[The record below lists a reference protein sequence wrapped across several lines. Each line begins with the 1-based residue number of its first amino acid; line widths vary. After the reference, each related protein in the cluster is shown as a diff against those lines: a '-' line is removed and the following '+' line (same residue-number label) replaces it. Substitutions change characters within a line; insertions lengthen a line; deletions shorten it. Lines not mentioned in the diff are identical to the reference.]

1 MPCNKVFA
9 RPRFFYGEHVNRR
22 NVVATCASMLSNLLP
37 NKPFHTKSKPD
48 FKSGETLA
56 TYSLFL
62 CSWIAHLAGQRLD
75 LQWCTRSSTLG
86 VRGKRLRYRPFRL
99 LFDLGTKLYKRQPNS
114 LRLCHS
120 LLHLQKYLAL
130 HFWMLSLVLTDSQID
145 PQCNGTWDLHII
157 RAEYQGLFG
166 VWDVQYTT
174 RDPPTNCRMFRIV
187 MAGSRCWLTWL
198 RPLGA
203 FGTFTSKPLS
213 LSGRTPP
220 FSLLILQFFP
230 EKSIFTL
237 LWILPL
243 PQLTCQSRGQISSSM
258 RRWGWLVLQR
268 KDWQS
273 KKAQNRICFTAGRT
287 CYVWFIKG
295 PSGMQGSPCK
305 VVFPQTVQ
313 TLNGIL
319 LDLCCPI
326 TWLALPFLGLE
337 TSKNLELEQLKAP
350 PLRSDKLVAVIV
362 ILSVFIS
369 IGRSVFS
376 LVVSQDLVGIH
387 EWRCS
392 SPGFAFKAWWS
403 PPITT
408 MYFTTTI
415 F

>member
-1 MPCNKVFA
+1 MHQKFHFG
-9 RPRFFYGEHVNRR
+9 RQGEKIEISALQAPLWSRYKIVQTT
-22 NVVATCASMLSNLLP
+22 AKFLEALP
-37 NKPFHTKSKPD
+37 LTI
-48 FKSGETLA
+48 TLA
-56 TYSLFL
+56 KILGIAFL
-62 CSWIAHLAGQRLD
+62 NVESSPHWLTD
-75 LQWCTRSSTLG
+75 RSSMQ
-86 VRGKRLRYRPFRL
+86 RHMRFAHHQSRISR
-99 LFDLGTKLYKRQPNS
+99 S
-114 LRLCHS
+114 LRS
-120 LLHLQKYLAL
+120 LGCPVHDQGSSHELQDVQDCNGRVQVLADVTSTSWSLWNFHLQASLAL
-130 HFWMLSLVLTDSQID
+130 RKD
-145 PQCNGTWDLHII
+145 
-157 RAEYQGLFG
+157 
-166 VWDVQYTT
+166 
-174 RDPPTNCRMFRIV
+174 
-187 MAGSRCWLTWL
+187 
-198 RPLGA
+198 
-203 FGTFTSKPLS
+203 
-213 LSGRTPP
+213 PP